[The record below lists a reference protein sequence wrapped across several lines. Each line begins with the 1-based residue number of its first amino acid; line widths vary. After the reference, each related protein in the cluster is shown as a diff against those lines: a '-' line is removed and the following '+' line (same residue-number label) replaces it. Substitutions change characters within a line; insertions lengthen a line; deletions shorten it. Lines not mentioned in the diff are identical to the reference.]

1 MPKKDYKKIE
11 KELTFAKRNCWDVW
25 SEAEQKKALA
35 FSEGYKDFLNKAKTE
50 REAVLAGVEILK
62 KKGFKS
68 IEELKSLKAGDKFYA
83 VNRGKGLVAGVIG
96 KKIFDEGFR
105 LIMSHIDS
113 PRLDAKVMPL
123 YEDEKLAFLKTHYY
137 GGIKKYHWPTI
148 QLALHGFVAL
158 KNGKQVSFIIGEDDN
173 DPIFMITD
181 LLPHL
186 ARRQMEKTLDKA
198 IAAEELNILIG
209 SIPVVDKTIKERVKL
224 AILEHLN
231 TKYGMIEEDFYS
243 AEIEAVPAAKARD
256 LGFDR
261 SMVAAYGQDDRVC
274 AYGSFDSLLTA
285 KATNQTQIIYWV
297 DKEEVGSE
305 GLTGAISNYFEVT
318 ISRLLKLVGKP
329 NGFSEVHELFSRSMG
344 LSSDVTAGYDPDY
357 KDVHDPLNAARLGFG
372 VALER
377 HTGHRG
383 KSSTSEANADYVQ
396 KIRTI
401 LNKAGV
407 IWQSAGLG
415 KVDEGGGGTI
425 AMFMAARNLEII
437 DIGVPLFNMHAPMEI
452 ASKADIYSTYLAYKA
467 FFEN

>member
-25 SEAEQKKALA
+25 GEAEQKKALA

-50 REAVLAGVEILK
+50 REAVSVGVEILK

-68 IEELKSLKAGDKFYA
+68 VGELKSLKAGDKFYS
-83 VNRGKGLVAGVIG
+83 VNRGKGLIAGVIG
-96 KKIFDEGFR
+96 KKLFDEGFR
-105 LIMSHIDS
+105 LVMSHIDS

-148 QLALHGFVAL
+148 QLSLHGFVVL
-158 KNGKQVSFIIGEDDN
+158 KNGKQVSFVIGEDDN

-186 ARRQMEKTLDKA
+186 ARRQMEKTLDKG
-198 IAAEELNILIG
+198 IVAEELNILIG
-209 SIPVVDKTIKERVKL
+209 SIPVVDKDIKERVKL

-231 TKYGMIEEDFYS
+231 IKYGMIEEDFYS
-243 AEIEAVPAAKARD
+243 AEIEAVPSAKARD

-285 KATNQTQIIYWV
+285 KSVNQTQIIYWV

-318 ISRLLKLVGKP
+318 ISKLLGLVGKP
-329 NGFSEVHELFSRSMG
+329 KGFSEVHELFSRSMA

-383 KSSTSEANADYVQ
+383 KSSTSEANAEYVQ

-401 LNKAGV
+401 LNAAGV

-425 AMFMAARNLEII
+425 AMFMASRNLEII

>member
-1 MPKKDYKKIE
+1 MSKKDYKKIE
-11 KELTFAKRNCWDVW
+11 KELIFAKRNCWDVW
-25 SEAEQKKALA
+25 TETEQKKAFT
-35 FSEGYKDFLNKAKTE
+35 FSESYKDFLNKAKTE
-50 REAVLAGVEILK
+50 REAILNGVAILQK
-62 KKGFKS
+62 NGFKD
-68 IEELKSLKAGDKFYA
+68 IEKTKNLQIGDKFYA
-83 VNRGKGLVAGVIG
+83 VNRGKGLIAGVVG
-96 KKIFDEGFR
+96 EKIFSDGFR

-148 QLALHGFVAL
+148 QLSLHGFVVL
-158 KNGKQVSFIIGEDDN
+158 KNGRQVSFVIGEDDN

-186 ARRQMEKTLDKA
+186 AKRQMEKTLDKA
-198 IAAEELNILIG
+198 IVGEELNILVG
-209 SIPVVDKTIKERVKL
+209 SIPVNDKEIKERVKL
-224 AILEHLN
+224 AVLEHLN
-231 TKYGMIEEDFYS
+231 SKYGMIEEDFYS
-243 AEIEAVPAAKARD
+243 AEIEAVPTAKARD

-261 SMVAAYGQDDRVC
+261 SMIAAYGQDDRVC
-274 AYGSFDSLLTA
+274 AYGSLDALLNT
-285 KATNQTQIIYWV
+285 KTGKQSQIIYWV
-297 DKEEVGSE
+297 DKEETGSE
-305 GLTGAISNYFEVT
+305 GLTGAISNFFEIT
-318 ISRLLKLVGKP
+318 ISRLLGLTGEK
-329 NGFSEVHELFSRSMG
+329 NTFSEVYELFSRSMA

-372 VALER
+372 VAIER
-377 HTGHRG
+377 YNGHRG
-383 KSSTSEANADYVQ
+383 KSSTSEANAEYVQ

-401 LNKAGV
+401 MNDAGV

-415 KVDEGGGGTI
+415 RVDEGGGGTI